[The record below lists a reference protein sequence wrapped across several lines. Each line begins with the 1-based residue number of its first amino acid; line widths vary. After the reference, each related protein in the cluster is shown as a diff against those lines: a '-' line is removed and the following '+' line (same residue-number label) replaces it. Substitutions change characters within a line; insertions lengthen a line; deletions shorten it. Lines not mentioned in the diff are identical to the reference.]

1 MPELSNPQHELFA
14 QARAAGASCGD
25 AALAAGYAS
34 AANGGRL
41 SSRPDIKARILE
53 FQQREPYFTVRIE
66 TMPDEEIGEITVETE
81 ALMRT
86 VREQTEK
93 ILSLK
98 GIMSSDL
105 MVILNNIEEPGRH
118 RAALVGVEGLALSGP
133 DRLASVP

>member
-53 FQQREPYFTVRIE
+53 IATPLRVPGLNASNVTMAHVVDRLIAIAENKKEPATARVRCLHL
-66 TMPDEEIGEITVETE
+66 IGLHLGGFEDIV
-81 ALMRT
+81 
-86 VREQTEK
+86 
-93 ILSLK
+93 
-98 GIMSSDL
+98 
-105 MVILNNIEEPGRH
+105 RH
-118 RAALVGVEGLALSGP
+118 RGDADEPISVVQRTIVEAPQRGEAA
-133 DRLASVP
+133 